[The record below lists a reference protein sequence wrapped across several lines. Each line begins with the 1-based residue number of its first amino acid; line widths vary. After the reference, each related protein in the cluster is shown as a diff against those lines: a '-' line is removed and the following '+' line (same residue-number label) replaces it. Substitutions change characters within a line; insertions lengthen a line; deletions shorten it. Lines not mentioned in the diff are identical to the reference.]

1 MASPNKGDVPQA
13 NELPRLPGA
22 SEWPDGSQGVTAAAA
37 EASELPR
44 PPEAPQGPDGPQG
57 TAAEEPEK
65 AKEPEKVE
73 EPGKGKPN
81 KWAEILSDGG
91 DTGDD
96 GCPKSGKPKL
106 EEDRLRL
113 EKLKLRICEFGGGQC
128 VRAVKQMNLKPDA
141 ANIHGPE
148 DRFRCG
154 DCGGA
159 VEKIACDS
167 GYAGYFGCEGCDWV
181 GEPSLPPP
189 TKGKGKKGGTAGQQR
204 ARR

>member
-1 MASPNKGDVPQA
+1 M
-13 NELPRLPGA
+13 
-22 SEWPDGSQGVTAAAA
+22 VTANGIKILVN
-37 EASELPR
+37 ELPR
-44 PPEAPQGPDGPQG
+44 PPEDSNGSEGRERDDAV
-57 TAAEEPEK
+57 TANDIKQRCKDDLA
-65 AKEPEKVE
+65 
-73 EPGKGKPN
+73 
-81 KWAEILSDGG
+81 ILPHLGSD
-91 DTGDD
+91 
-96 GCPKSGKPKL
+96 P
-106 EEDRLRL
+106 
-113 EKLKLRICEFGGGQC
+113 
-128 VRAVKQMNLKPDA
+128 VA

-154 DCGGA
+154 DCGGS